1 VGTDDRQY
9 LVCDLC
15 GELVL
20 LDDVFAY
27 ADERMLVCR
36 TCTTAEVWTAG
47 AGPSDNADGGLT
59 RS

>member
-1 VGTDDRQY
+1 MDERPY

-15 GELVL
+15 GEIMI

-36 TCTTAEVWTAG
+36 GCDTAEFWKVDAG
-47 AGPSDNADGGLT
+47 QRDSRSGG
-59 RS
+59 